1 MKIHEFFNQC
11 SVKSVDELT
20 DEQVVDYFLEGN
32 AGVGQKCA
40 VELALH
46 DYSECGFTK
55 EEIIHS
61 IRKAMSTKVKFG
73 MTYIT
78 NESATGPSESKS
90 RWVVEP

>member
-1 MKIHEFFNQC
+1 MKIQEYLNRC
-11 SVKSVDELT
+11 NVESVDELT

-55 EEIIHS
+55 EEIIDS
-61 IRKAMSTKVKFG
+61 LRKAMSTKAKFG